1 MGHRPAAPHAA
12 STGGKGTQVRFL
24 PGFFADTLPRAPIE
38 SLAILRLDGDYY
50 SSTWDALAAL
60 YPLLSPGECTA
71 RTQDAL
77 TLACHA
83 CLSLCLCMCMCC

>member
-1 MGHRPAAPHAA
+1 MSHRPAAPPRGVDWERSHL
-12 STGGKGTQVRFL
+12 QVRFL

-38 SLAILRLDGDYY
+38 SLAFLRLDGDYY
-50 SSTWDALAAL
+50 RSTWDALAAL

-83 CLSLCLCMCMCC
+83 CLCLCMCMC

>member
-1 MGHRPAAPHAA
+1 MAPAA

-71 RTQDAL
+71 
-77 TLACHA
+77 
-83 CLSLCLCMCMCC
+83 

>member
-1 MGHRPAAPHAA
+1 MEVPSVTARWHPPRRL
-12 STGGKGTQVRFL
+12 GKGTQVRFL
-24 PGFFADTLPRAPIE
+24 PGFFAETLPRAPIE

-71 RTQDAL
+71 
-77 TLACHA
+77 
-83 CLSLCLCMCMCC
+83 